1 MPKEKERDFVVIVD
15 EETGDGEGLHRAI
28 KVTALSGQEAL
39 TRVLIAKAR
48 KEAIDEKGIFNE
60 AKAVKRSEYYLA
72 RIFRCGETWMLQED
86 EFNTVVADEL
96 LRLDEVY

>member
-1 MPKEKERDFVVIVD
+1 MSKERDFVVIVD

-48 KEAIDEKGIFNE
+48 KETTDREGILDE
-60 AKAVKRSEYYLA
+60 AKAIKLSNQYLA
-72 RIFRCGETWMLQED
+72 KISKCGETWVLEED
-86 EFNTVVADEL
+86 EYNTATAVEL
-96 LRLDEVY
+96 LRFDEVY